1 MANDNPKI
9 SVRFEHA
16 SVHEDKPFEQ
26 PLFYIAMNIKHRLL
40 KEQGKAYN
48 EKMISEDFLQ
58 ESSVLQVPQV
68 LPRWSDGFYSGNTC
82 PQKGGEACVAVESCP
97 LEIAPSCLSDTDF
110 NLNYIMDRYIS
121 DIQFKYK
128 GSLFT
133 LKTDK
138 EDVKHHPFKTGHD
151 RFTVT
156 STYIISYAQSDFA
169 LFEDFIKTSLN
180 YFKKFAD
187 GHKMDK
193 KKLKMFISS
202 QEGDYFTSIGTRP
215 KRSLE
220 SIFLPKEKKSN
231 IVQLI
236 TRFLDPKTVQL
247 YRDFGIN
254 HKLTILLEGV
264 PGTGKS
270 SLIAALASH
279 FNFNLAMISFTPKMT
294 DVSFINSMR
303 MWERKRSEETNNDDD
318 ERDTLLCIEDIDCI
332 FKERKSNDESRNM
345 VTFSGILNALD
356 GITTSENQIVILTTN
371 HIEHLDPAL
380 IRPGRVD
387 HIMRFDYAVKEQIKE
402 IFTVYTRQEQV
413 PTVQAQAQA
422 QAVQAQAQAQAVQ
435 AQAVQAQAAQQAQ
448 SAQQAP
454 EKAQEFYEAVKNLNI
469 KITTSLLQQ
478 YLLKYANNS
487 ALIFENIDELKT
499 MYDACNKQRGTDEAK
514 MYT

>member
-1 MANDNPKI
+1 MAYNAYDNEINTKI
-9 SVRFEHA
+9 SVRFEYA

-26 PLFYIAMNIKHRLL
+26 PLFYIAMNMKHRLL

-58 ESSVLQVPQV
+58 APSKEVI
-68 LPRWSDGFYSGNTC
+68 TC
-82 PQKGGEACVAVESCP
+82 PQKGGEGLQSSNTCHH
-97 LEIAPSCLSDTDF
+97 LEVAPSCLTDTDF

-121 DIQFKYK
+121 DIHFKYK
-128 GSLFT
+128 GALLT

-138 EDVKHHPFKTGHD
+138 DDVKHHPFKSGHD

-156 STYIISYAQSDFA
+156 STYTISYAESDFA
-169 LFEDFIKTSLN
+169 LFEDFIKTSIF

-202 QEGDYFTSIGTRP
+202 QEGDYFTSIGSRP

-220 SIFLPKEKKSN
+220 SIFLPSKKKKD

-236 TRFLDPKTVQL
+236 TKFLDPKTVQL

-270 SLIAALASH
+270 SLIAALASQ
-279 FNFNLAMISFTPKMT
+279 FNFNIAMISFTPKMT
-294 DVSFINSMR
+294 DVGFLTSMR
-303 MWERKRSEETNNDDD
+303 MWERKRSEETNNDDE
-318 ERDTLLCIEDIDCI
+318 ERDTLLCIEDLDCI

-371 HIEHLDPAL
+371 HIENLDPAL

-402 IFTVYTRQEQV
+402 IFTVYTREDI
-413 PTVQAQAQA
+413 
-422 QAVQAQAQAQAVQ
+422 
-435 AQAVQAQAAQQAQ
+435 AQQAQ
-448 SAQQAP
+448 AEKA

-469 KITTSLLQQ
+469 NITTSLLQQ
-478 YLLKYANNS
+478 YLLKYANNT

-499 MYDACNKQRGTDEAK
+499 MYDACNKQRGADEAK

>member
-1 MANDNPKI
+1 MANAYNSKI
-9 SVRFEHA
+9 SVRFEYA

-26 PLFYIAMNIKHRLL
+26 PLFYIAMNMKHRLL
-40 KEQGKAYN
+40 KEQGKSYN
-48 EKMISEDFLQ
+48 EKMISTDFLQ
-58 ESSVLQVPQV
+58 APEA
-68 LPRWSDGFYSGNTC
+68 LPRWGEGLHSSYSYPQNGGLAGGAC
-82 PQKGGEACVAVESCP
+82 PR
-97 LEIAPSCLSDTDF
+97 LEIVSSCLSDTDF
-110 NLNYIMDRYIS
+110 NLNYIMDRYVS

-128 GSLFT
+128 GALLT

-138 EDVKHHPFKTGHD
+138 EDVKHHPYKTGLD
-151 RFTVT
+151 KFTVT
-156 STYIISYAQSDFA
+156 STYTISYAQSDFA
-169 LFEDFIKTSLN
+169 LFEDFVKTSIN

-202 QEGDYFTSIGTRP
+202 KEGDYFTSIGSRP

-220 SIFLPKEKKSN
+220 SIFLPSKKKKD

-236 TRFLDPKTVQL
+236 TKFLDQKTVQL

-279 FNFNLAMISFTPKMT
+279 FNFNIAMISFTPKMT
-294 DVSFINSMR
+294 DVGFLTSMR
-303 MWERKRSEETNNDDD
+303 MWESKRSENDENDD
-318 ERDTLLCIEDIDCI
+318 ERDTLLCIEDLDCI

-356 GITTSENQIVILTTN
+356 GITTSENQIVIMTTN
-371 HIEHLDPAL
+371 HIENLDPAL

-402 IFTVYTRQEQV
+402 IFTVYTREEEV
-413 PTVQAQAQA
+413 PTVQAQQ
-422 QAVQAQAQAQAVQ
+422 
-435 AQAVQAQAAQQAQ
+435 QAAQDTSQD
-448 SAQQAP
+448 
-454 EKAQEFYEAVKNLNI
+454 KAQEFYEAVKNLNI

-499 MYDACNKQRGTDEAK
+499 MYDACNKQRGADEAK